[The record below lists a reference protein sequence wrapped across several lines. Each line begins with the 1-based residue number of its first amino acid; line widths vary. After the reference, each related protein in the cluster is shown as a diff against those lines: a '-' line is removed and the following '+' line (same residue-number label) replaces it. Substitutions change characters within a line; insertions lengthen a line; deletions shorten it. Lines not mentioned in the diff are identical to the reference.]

1 MEKPLKE
8 SNLLLFLGAMAISI
22 LHVFVSINVRENPS
36 NPLFWAYIACG
47 IMGWKESCI
56 FPPMIGVLAQSLIT
70 TISFANIM
78 KWKSW
83 KIWLYA
89 EVICL
94 SITAL
99 VPENEC
105 WYYLETHKW
114 YKDAD
119 NFLGQ
124 LYGGAILYY
133 LLLYLFIQVL
143 YICLY
148 SMLRKILHRAHKR

>member
-1 MEKPLKE
+1 MGKPLKK
-8 SNLLLFLGAMAISI
+8 SNLLLFLEAIAISI
-22 LHVFVSINVRENPS
+22 LHVFASVNVRENPS
-36 NPLFWAYIACG
+36 NPLFWAYIICG
-47 IMGWKESCI
+47 ITGWKEYGI

-83 KIWLYA
+83 NA

-105 WYYLETHKW
+105 WYYIETHKW

-119 NFLGQ
+119 DFLA
-124 LYGGAILYY
+124 LFYGIHILYY
-133 LLLYLFIQVL
+133 LLLFLFIQVL

-148 SMLRKILHRAHKR
+148 SLLCKVLNRTDKK